1 MGRSKKEEDEGERSG
16 KKKNAE
22 NEMKGM
28 DGYKKKGQPDAQ
40 SSRASE
46 KEQSCIADGIGDSGG
61 RTCQSGDKTKS
72 PTNTYKK
79 KEMKSSTTSAPR
91 NAGFYVKPTAN
102 LGAQEVFVYIPVPR
116 SVKSKD

>member
-1 MGRSKKEEDEGERSG
+1 MGKTRQDKRRANRDTGEQQSKRSDRREKKDAKSDKDKLKHDVDMEFGSYADERDSRESWRSKKEEDEGERSG

-46 KEQSCIADGIGDSGG
+46 KEQSCIAD
-61 RTCQSGDKTKS
+61 
-72 PTNTYKK
+72 
-79 KEMKSSTTSAPR
+79 
-91 NAGFYVKPTAN
+91 
-102 LGAQEVFVYIPVPR
+102 
-116 SVKSKD
+116 